1 MLRGFVLGVI
11 VTLIVLA
18 AIVYAG
24 LTSGAVPADADATPS
39 ALEIWAANTSLEAT
53 LKRDAPKGPNP
64 VPLTEANLIDG
75 VTLYGR
81 YCAACH
87 GTSAGNAAPTPIA
100 RGEYPSPPQ
109 LGTDG
114 VEDDPEGVT
123 FWKIDHGIRLTGM
136 PSWRKTL
143 TDQQMWTLAL
153 FLKHMDKLP
162 PAADAAWKSLQL
174 GPQPLASPGAAKAPS
189 AARPD

>member
-1 MLRGFVLGVI
+1 MLQGFVLGV
-11 VTLIVLA
+11 VLTLIVLA
-18 AIVYAG
+18 AIVYVG
-24 LTSGAVPADADATPS
+24 LTSGAVPANADATPS
-39 ALEIWAANTSLEAT
+39 ALEIWATNTDLEAT
-53 LKRDAPKGPNP
+53 LKRNAPTTPNP
-64 VPLTEANLIDG
+64 VPATDANFLEG
-75 VTLYGR
+75 VELYGH

-87 GTSAGNAAPTPIA
+87 GTSAGNAARTPIA
-100 RGEYPSPPQ
+100 LGEYPSPPQ

-143 TDQQMWTLAL
+143 SDRQMWTLAL

-162 PAADAAWKSLQL
+162 PKADAAWKSLQL
-174 GPQPLASPGAAKAPS
+174 PGAPAGATS
-189 AARPD
+189 GVLAG

>member
-11 VTLIVLA
+11 LTLIVLA
-18 AIVYAG
+18 GIVYVG
-24 LTSGAVPADADATPS
+24 LTSGAVPANADATPS
-39 ALEIWAANTSLEAT
+39 AFEIWAANTSLEAT

-87 GTSAGNAAPTPIA
+87 GTAAGNAAPTPIA

-114 VEDDPEGVT
+114 VEDDPEGFT
-123 FWKIDHGIRLTGM
+123 FWKIDHGVRLTGM

-143 TDQQMWTLAL
+143 TDRQMWTLAL

-162 PAADAAWKSLQL
+162 PAADAAWKRLQI
-174 GPQPLASPGAAKAPS
+174 ASQTFPADAGVH
-189 AARPD
+189 